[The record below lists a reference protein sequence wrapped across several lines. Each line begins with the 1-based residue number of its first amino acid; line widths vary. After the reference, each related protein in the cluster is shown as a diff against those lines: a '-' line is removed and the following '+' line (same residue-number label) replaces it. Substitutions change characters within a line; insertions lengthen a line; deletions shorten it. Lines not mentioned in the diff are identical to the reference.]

1 VELEVSRQNIGSK
14 YMASGRAPERWER
27 KVIVGV
33 RIVRN
38 KAISALTRR

>member
-1 VELEVSRQNIGSK
+1 
-14 YMASGRAPERWER
+14 MASGRAPERWER

-38 KAISALTRR
+38 KGDQCADKKTINSVPAHL